1 MLSNKGGH
9 MNGNSSVMNKIEDV
23 LSALA
28 GQDATSL
35 HMYMHELCTRLGG
48 DPIGDDALSMSRA
61 CFIADRITTSD
72 VDAIKGELKKITE
85 ALIGPGS

>member
-1 MLSNKGGH
+1 

-28 GQDATSL
+28 GQDATLL